1 MKTTTKKVENI
12 KEKEVK
18 ENSMKEL
25 CILWHHKTESEV
37 EYLSGN
43 LSEELK
49 YQKVIAFY
57 NKNKKNEKEPDIRV
71 YSLDDENK
79 KDVQIISL
87 WNQVSKSNLKYLSGK
102 TNENEDVVAFYNQDD
117 DIKKPRIKVYL
128 KESK

>member
-1 MKTTTKKVENI
+1 MKTTTKKVET

-18 ENSMKEL
+18 ENNMKEL
-25 CILWHHKTESEV
+25 CILWNHKTETEV
-37 EYLSGN
+37 EYLSGH

-49 YQKVIAFY
+49 FQKVIAFY

-71 YSLDDENK
+71 YSLDDENR
-79 KDVQIISL
+79 KDTQIISL
-87 WNQVSKSNLKYLSGK
+87 WKQVSKSNLEYLSGK
-102 TNENEDVVAFYNQDD
+102 TNENEDVVAFFNQDE

>member
-1 MKTTTKKVENI
+1 MKTTKKVET

-18 ENSMKEL
+18 ENNMKEL
-25 CILWHHKTESEV
+25 CILWHHKTETEV

-49 YQKVIAFY
+49 FQKVIAFY

-71 YSLDDENK
+71 YSLDEENR
-79 KDVQIISL
+79 KDTQIISL